1 MAGDTRALARAI
13 RMVED
18 RDPGIADLLRQ
29 IRGRAGLAR
38 VVGVTGPPGSG
49 KSTLCDQVIER
60 WRAAGHQVGVIAVDP
75 SSPFTGGAIL
85 GDRVRMVR
93 HTLDPGVFIRSMA
106 ARGHLGGLA
115 AAARE
120 AIRLLD
126 AAGRDRCL
134 LETVGVGQS
143 ELEVMETADT
153 TIVVT
158 TPSTGDAVQIIKA
171 GILEIADIFV
181 VNKADLPGASKVVR
195 DLKELVRHGA
205 LRTAWAPPVL
215 TTIAETGEGVD
226 ELVAAIEQHGDAIS
240 ASGELERRRIARLR
254 AEVEAI
260 VVERSAERARRALHE
275 GTMSSRARRRS
286 EPGGPVRPG
295 RTHPQRA
302 QQGINRAMTQTID
315 RAAVPPGRPD
325 KPRQRSA
332 PPIPPDTLGGLPLA
346 TWYGPDTSPID
357 VERDLGEPGSFPYT
371 RGVHRTMYRDKVW
384 TMRQFA
390 GFGSARDT
398 NERYRFLLDQGQM
411 GLSVAFDM
419 PTLMG
424 HDFGFAA
431 LARRGGPLRGR
442 RRLRGGHAHAVQRYR
457 HRGRD
462 DVHDHQLAR
471 ANSLRDVSRGG
482 G

>member
-1 MAGDTRALARAI
+1 MPEAQLADRLLAGETRALARAI

-29 IRGRAGLAR
+29 VREHTGRAR
-38 VVGVTGPPGSG
+38 VIGVTGPPGSG
-49 KSTLCDQVIER
+49 KSTLCDQIIQR
-60 WRAAGHQVGVIAVDP
+60 WRAQGHQVGVIAVDP

-153 TIVVT
+153 TVVVT

-195 DLKELVRHGA
+195 DLKELVRHGR
-205 LRTAWAPPVL
+205 LRTEWSPPVIL
-215 TTIAETGEGVD
+215 TVAETGDGVD
-226 ELVAAIEQHGDAIS
+226 DLVAAIDHHGEAIA
-240 ASGELERRRIARLR
+240 ASGELERRRAARLR

-260 VVERSAERARRALHE
+260 VVERAAERARSALHE
-275 GTMSSRARRRS
+275 GTMSRELEGDLSR
-286 EPGGPVRPG
+286 V
-295 RTHPQRA
+295 
-302 QQGINRAMTQTID
+302 D
-315 RAAVPPGRPD
+315 
-325 KPRQRSA
+325 
-332 PPIPPDTLGGLPLA
+332 
-346 TWYGPDTSPID
+346 
-357 VERDLGEPGSFPYT
+357 PY
-371 RGVHRTMYRDKVW
+371 
-384 TMRQFA
+384 
-390 GFGSARDT
+390 
-398 NERYRFLLDQGQM
+398 
-411 GLSVAFDM
+411 
-419 PTLMG
+419 
-424 HDFGFAA
+424 A
-431 LARRGGPLRGR
+431 LAERILN
-442 RRLRGGHAHAVQRYR
+442 GH
-457 HRGRD
+457 
-462 DVHDHQLAR
+462 
-471 ANSLRDVSRGG
+471 SREPSHS
-482 G
+482 

>member
-1 MAGDTRALARAI
+1 MPEPQLAERLMAGDTRALARAI

-29 IRGRAGLAR
+29 VRERAGLAR

-60 WRAAGHQVGVIAVDP
+60 WRAGGHQVGVIAVDP

-126 AAGRDRCL
+126 ASGRDRCL

-143 ELEVMETADT
+143 ELEIMETADT
-153 TIVVT
+153 TVVVT
-158 TPSTGDAVQIIKA
+158 TPASGDAVQIIKA

-205 LRTAWAPPVL
+205 RRNDWSPPVL
-215 TTIAETGEGVD
+215 TTVAESGEGVD
-226 ELVAAIEQHGDAIS
+226 ELVAAIDRHGDTIA

-260 VVERSAERARRALHE
+260 VVERAAERARIALHE
-275 GTMSSRARRRS
+275 GTMSSRA
-286 EPGGPVRPG
+286 
-295 RTHPQRA
+295 
-302 QQGINRAMTQTID
+302 
-315 RAAVPPGRPD
+315 
-325 KPRQRSA
+325 
-332 PPIPPDTLGGLPLA
+332 
-346 TWYGPDTSPID
+346 
-357 VERDLGEPGSFPYT
+357 
-371 RGVHRTMYRDKVW
+371 
-384 TMRQFA
+384 
-390 GFGSARDT
+390 
-398 NERYRFLLDQGQM
+398 
-411 GLSVAFDM
+411 
-419 PTLMG
+419 
-424 HDFGFAA
+424 
-431 LARRGGPLRGR
+431 
-442 RRLRGGHAHAVQRYR
+442 
-457 HRGRD
+457 
-462 DVHDHQLAR
+462 
-471 ANSLRDVSRGG
+471 
-482 G
+482 

>member
-1 MAGDTRALARAI
+1 MSDTALAERLMAGETRALARAI

-29 IRGRAGLAR
+29 VRERAGQAR

-49 KSTLCDQVIER
+49 KSTLCDQIIER
-60 WRAAGHQVGVIAVDP
+60 WRAGAHLVGVLAVDP

-93 HTLDPGVFIRSMA
+93 HTLDSGVFIRSMA

-120 AIRLLD
+120 AIRLFD
-126 AAGRDRCL
+126 ASGRDRCL

-158 TPSTGDAVQIIKA
+158 TPSSGDAVQIIKA

-205 LRTAWAPPVL
+205 LRTDWAPPVL
-215 TTIAETGEGVD
+215 TTVAETGEGVD
-226 ELVAAIEQHGDAIS
+226 ELVAAIDHHGDTIS

-275 GTMSSRARRRS
+275 GTMSRELEGDLSR
-286 EPGGPVRPG
+286 V
-295 RTHPQRA
+295 
-302 QQGINRAMTQTID
+302 D
-315 RAAVPPGRPD
+315 
-325 KPRQRSA
+325 
-332 PPIPPDTLGGLPLA
+332 
-346 TWYGPDTSPID
+346 
-357 VERDLGEPGSFPYT
+357 PY
-371 RGVHRTMYRDKVW
+371 
-384 TMRQFA
+384 
-390 GFGSARDT
+390 
-398 NERYRFLLDQGQM
+398 
-411 GLSVAFDM
+411 
-419 PTLMG
+419 
-424 HDFGFAA
+424 A
-431 LARRGGPLRGR
+431 LAERILNGHSREPLEP
-442 RRLRGGHAHAVQRYR
+442 
-457 HRGRD
+457 
-462 DVHDHQLAR
+462 
-471 ANSLRDVSRGG
+471 
-482 G
+482 

>member
-1 MAGDTRALARAI
+1 MPEAQLAERLMAGDTRALARAI

-18 RDPGIADLLRQ
+18 RDPGIADVLRQ
-29 IRGRAGLAR
+29 VRERAGLAR

-60 WRAAGHQVGVIAVDP
+60 WRAGGHQVGVIAVDP

-126 AAGRDRCL
+126 ASGRDRCL

-153 TIVVT
+153 TVVVT
-158 TPSTGDAVQIIKA
+158 TPASGDAVQIIKA

-205 LRTAWAPPVL
+205 RRNDWSPPVL
-215 TTIAETGEGVD
+215 TTVAESGEGVD
-226 ELVAAIEQHGDAIS
+226 DLVAAIDRHGDTIA

-260 VVERSAERARRALHE
+260 VVERAAERARIALHE
-275 GTMSSRARRRS
+275 GTMSRELEGDLSR
-286 EPGGPVRPG
+286 V
-295 RTHPQRA
+295 
-302 QQGINRAMTQTID
+302 D
-315 RAAVPPGRPD
+315 
-325 KPRQRSA
+325 
-332 PPIPPDTLGGLPLA
+332 
-346 TWYGPDTSPID
+346 
-357 VERDLGEPGSFPYT
+357 PY
-371 RGVHRTMYRDKVW
+371 
-384 TMRQFA
+384 
-390 GFGSARDT
+390 
-398 NERYRFLLDQGQM
+398 
-411 GLSVAFDM
+411 
-419 PTLMG
+419 
-424 HDFGFAA
+424 A
-431 LARRGGPLRGR
+431 LAERILN
-442 RRLRGGHAHAVQRYR
+442 GH
-457 HRGRD
+457 
-462 DVHDHQLAR
+462 
-471 ANSLRDVSRGG
+471 SREPRKL
-482 G
+482 

>member
-1 MAGDTRALARAI
+1 MTDPQLAERLMAGETRALARAI

-18 RDPGIADLLRQ
+18 RDPGIATLLRQ
-29 IRGRAGLAR
+29 VRERAGRAR

-49 KSTLCDQVIER
+49 KSTLCDQIIQR
-60 WRAAGHQVGVIAVDP
+60 WRSSGLAVGVIAVDP

-158 TPSTGDAVQIIKA
+158 TPASGDAVQILKA

-195 DLKELVRHGA
+195 DLRELVRHG
-205 LRTAWAPPVL
+205 RRRSAWSPPVIL
-215 TTIAETGEGVD
+215 TVAETGDGID
-226 ELVAAIEQHGDAIS
+226 DLVAAIDEHGTAIA
-240 ASGELERRRIARLR
+240 ASGELERRRVARLR

-260 VVERSAERARRALHE
+260 VVERASERARSALHE
-275 GTMSSRARRRS
+275 GTMIRELEGDLSR
-286 EPGGPVRPG
+286 V
-295 RTHPQRA
+295 
-302 QQGINRAMTQTID
+302 D
-315 RAAVPPGRPD
+315 
-325 KPRQRSA
+325 
-332 PPIPPDTLGGLPLA
+332 
-346 TWYGPDTSPID
+346 
-357 VERDLGEPGSFPYT
+357 PY
-371 RGVHRTMYRDKVW
+371 
-384 TMRQFA
+384 
-390 GFGSARDT
+390 
-398 NERYRFLLDQGQM
+398 
-411 GLSVAFDM
+411 
-419 PTLMG
+419 
-424 HDFGFAA
+424 A
-431 LARRGGPLRGR
+431 LAERILN
-442 RRLRGGHAHAVQRYR
+442 GHTKEAGH
-457 HRGRD
+457 
-462 DVHDHQLAR
+462 
-471 ANSLRDVSRGG
+471 
-482 G
+482 

>member
-1 MAGDTRALARAI
+1 MPEAQLAERLMAGDTRALARAI

-29 IRGRAGLAR
+29 VRERAGLAR

-60 WRAAGHQVGVIAVDP
+60 WRAGGHQVGVIAVDP

-126 AAGRDRCL
+126 ASGRDRCL

-153 TIVVT
+153 TVVVT
-158 TPSTGDAVQIIKA
+158 TPASGDAVQIIKA

-205 LRTAWAPPVL
+205 RRNDWSPPVL
-215 TTIAETGEGVD
+215 TTVAESGEGVD
-226 ELVAAIEQHGDAIS
+226 ELVAAIDRHGGTIA

-260 VVERSAERARRALHE
+260 VVERAAERARIALHE
-275 GTMSSRARRRS
+275 GTMSRELEGDLSR
-286 EPGGPVRPG
+286 V
-295 RTHPQRA
+295 
-302 QQGINRAMTQTID
+302 D
-315 RAAVPPGRPD
+315 
-325 KPRQRSA
+325 
-332 PPIPPDTLGGLPLA
+332 
-346 TWYGPDTSPID
+346 
-357 VERDLGEPGSFPYT
+357 PY
-371 RGVHRTMYRDKVW
+371 
-384 TMRQFA
+384 
-390 GFGSARDT
+390 
-398 NERYRFLLDQGQM
+398 
-411 GLSVAFDM
+411 
-419 PTLMG
+419 
-424 HDFGFAA
+424 A
-431 LARRGGPLRGR
+431 LAERILN
-442 RRLRGGHAHAVQRYR
+442 GH
-457 HRGRD
+457 
-462 DVHDHQLAR
+462 
-471 ANSLRDVSRGG
+471 SREPRKQ
-482 G
+482 

>member
-1 MAGDTRALARAI
+1 MPEAQLAERLMAGDTRALARAI

-29 IRGRAGLAR
+29 VRERAGLAR

-60 WRAAGHQVGVIAVDP
+60 WRAGGHQVGVIAVDP

-126 AAGRDRCL
+126 ASGRDRCL

-153 TIVVT
+153 TVVVT
-158 TPSTGDAVQIIKA
+158 TPASGDAVQIIKA

-205 LRTAWAPPVL
+205 RRNDWSPPVL
-215 TTIAETGEGVD
+215 TTVAESGEGVD
-226 ELVAAIEQHGDAIS
+226 ELVASIDQHGDTIA
-240 ASGELERRRIARLR
+240 ASGELEHRRIARLR

-260 VVERSAERARRALHE
+260 VVERAAERARTALHE
-275 GTMSSRARRRS
+275 GTMSRELEGDLSR
-286 EPGGPVRPG
+286 V
-295 RTHPQRA
+295 
-302 QQGINRAMTQTID
+302 D
-315 RAAVPPGRPD
+315 
-325 KPRQRSA
+325 
-332 PPIPPDTLGGLPLA
+332 
-346 TWYGPDTSPID
+346 
-357 VERDLGEPGSFPYT
+357 PY
-371 RGVHRTMYRDKVW
+371 
-384 TMRQFA
+384 
-390 GFGSARDT
+390 
-398 NERYRFLLDQGQM
+398 
-411 GLSVAFDM
+411 
-419 PTLMG
+419 
-424 HDFGFAA
+424 A
-431 LARRGGPLRGR
+431 LAERILN
-442 RRLRGGHAHAVQRYR
+442 GH
-457 HRGRD
+457 
-462 DVHDHQLAR
+462 
-471 ANSLRDVSRGG
+471 SREPRKQ
-482 G
+482 

>member
-1 MAGDTRALARAI
+1 MSHPQLAERLMAGDTRALARAI

-29 IRGRAGLAR
+29 VRERAGGAR

-60 WRAAGHQVGVIAVDP
+60 WRAAEHLVGVIAVDP

-126 AAGRDRCL
+126 ASGRDRCL

-153 TIVVT
+153 TVVVT
-158 TPSTGDAVQIIKA
+158 TPSSGDAVQIIKA

-181 VNKADLPGASKVVR
+181 VNKADLPGASRVVR
-195 DLKELVRHGA
+195 DLKELVRHGKIRA
-205 LRTAWAPPVL
+205 GWSPPVL
-215 TTIAETGEGVD
+215 TTVAESGEGID
-226 ELVAAIEQHGDAIS
+226 ELVGAIDRHGDTIA

-260 VVERSAERARRALHE
+260 VVERAAERARSALHE
-275 GTMSSRARRRS
+275 GTMSRELEGDLSR
-286 EPGGPVRPG
+286 V
-295 RTHPQRA
+295 
-302 QQGINRAMTQTID
+302 D
-315 RAAVPPGRPD
+315 
-325 KPRQRSA
+325 
-332 PPIPPDTLGGLPLA
+332 
-346 TWYGPDTSPID
+346 
-357 VERDLGEPGSFPYT
+357 PY
-371 RGVHRTMYRDKVW
+371 
-384 TMRQFA
+384 
-390 GFGSARDT
+390 
-398 NERYRFLLDQGQM
+398 
-411 GLSVAFDM
+411 
-419 PTLMG
+419 
-424 HDFGFAA
+424 A
-431 LARRGGPLRGR
+431 LAERILNGHRREP
-442 RRLRGGHAHAVQRYR
+442 ADQ
-457 HRGRD
+457 
-462 DVHDHQLAR
+462 
-471 ANSLRDVSRGG
+471 
-482 G
+482 

>member
-1 MAGDTRALARAI
+1 MPEAQLADRLLAGETRALARAI

-29 IRGRAGLAR
+29 VREHTGRAR
-38 VVGVTGPPGSG
+38 VIGVTGPPGSG
-49 KSTLCDQVIER
+49 KSTLCDQIIQR
-60 WRAAGHQVGVIAVDP
+60 WRAQGHQVGVIAVDP

-153 TIVVT
+153 TVVVT

-195 DLKELVRHGA
+195 DLKELVRHGR
-205 LRTAWAPPVL
+205 LRTEWSPPVIL
-215 TTIAETGEGVD
+215 TVAETGDGVD
-226 ELVAAIEQHGDAIS
+226 DLVAAIDHHGEEIA
-240 ASGELERRRIARLR
+240 ASGELERRRVARLR

-260 VVERSAERARRALHE
+260 VVERAAERARRALHE
-275 GTMSSRARRRS
+275 GTMSRELEGDLSR
-286 EPGGPVRPG
+286 V
-295 RTHPQRA
+295 
-302 QQGINRAMTQTID
+302 D
-315 RAAVPPGRPD
+315 
-325 KPRQRSA
+325 
-332 PPIPPDTLGGLPLA
+332 
-346 TWYGPDTSPID
+346 
-357 VERDLGEPGSFPYT
+357 PY
-371 RGVHRTMYRDKVW
+371 
-384 TMRQFA
+384 
-390 GFGSARDT
+390 
-398 NERYRFLLDQGQM
+398 
-411 GLSVAFDM
+411 
-419 PTLMG
+419 
-424 HDFGFAA
+424 A
-431 LARRGGPLRGR
+431 LAERILN
-442 RRLRGGHAHAVQRYR
+442 GH
-457 HRGRD
+457 
-462 DVHDHQLAR
+462 
-471 ANSLRDVSRGG
+471 SREPSHS
-482 G
+482 

>member
-1 MAGDTRALARAI
+1 MSEPPLAERLMAGDTRALARAI

-29 IRGRAGLAR
+29 VRERAGRAR
-38 VVGVTGPPGSG
+38 VIGVTGPPGSG

-60 WRAAGHQVGVIAVDP
+60 WRAGGHLVGVIAVDP

-126 AAGRDRCL
+126 ASGRDRCL

-153 TIVVT
+153 TVVVT
-158 TPSTGDAVQIIKA
+158 TPASGDAVQIIKA

-195 DLKELVRHGA
+195 DLKELVRHGKIHA
-205 LRTAWAPPVL
+205 GWSSPVL
-215 TTIAETGEGVD
+215 TTVAETGEGVD
-226 ELVAAIEQHGDAIS
+226 ELVAAIDRHGDTIA

-260 VVERSAERARRALHE
+260 VVERAAERARRALHE
-275 GTMSSRARRRS
+275 GTMSR
-286 EPGGPVRPG
+286 ELEG
-295 RTHPQRA
+295 
-302 QQGINRAMTQTID
+302 
-315 RAAVPPGRPD
+315 
-325 KPRQRSA
+325 
-332 PPIPPDTLGGLPLA
+332 
-346 TWYGPDTSPID
+346 
-357 VERDLGEPGSFPYT
+357 DLSLVDPY
-371 RGVHRTMYRDKVW
+371 
-384 TMRQFA
+384 
-390 GFGSARDT
+390 
-398 NERYRFLLDQGQM
+398 
-411 GLSVAFDM
+411 
-419 PTLMG
+419 
-424 HDFGFAA
+424 A
-431 LARRGGPLRGR
+431 LAERILN
-442 RRLRGGHAHAVQRYR
+442 GHRKEPADQ
-457 HRGRD
+457 
-462 DVHDHQLAR
+462 
-471 ANSLRDVSRGG
+471 
-482 G
+482 

>member
-1 MAGDTRALARAI
+1 MPEPQLAERLMAGDTRALARAI

-29 IRGRAGLAR
+29 VRERAGLAR

-60 WRAAGHQVGVIAVDP
+60 WRAGGHQVGVIAVDP

-126 AAGRDRCL
+126 ASGRDRCL

-153 TIVVT
+153 TVVVT
-158 TPSTGDAVQIIKA
+158 TPASGDAVQIIKA

-205 LRTAWAPPVL
+205 RRNDWSPPVL
-215 TTIAETGEGVD
+215 TTVAESGEGVD
-226 ELVAAIEQHGDAIS
+226 ELVAAIDRHGDTIA

-260 VVERSAERARRALHE
+260 VVERAAERARIALHE
-275 GTMSSRARRRS
+275 GTMSRELEGDLSR
-286 EPGGPVRPG
+286 V
-295 RTHPQRA
+295 
-302 QQGINRAMTQTID
+302 D
-315 RAAVPPGRPD
+315 
-325 KPRQRSA
+325 
-332 PPIPPDTLGGLPLA
+332 
-346 TWYGPDTSPID
+346 
-357 VERDLGEPGSFPYT
+357 PY
-371 RGVHRTMYRDKVW
+371 
-384 TMRQFA
+384 
-390 GFGSARDT
+390 
-398 NERYRFLLDQGQM
+398 
-411 GLSVAFDM
+411 
-419 PTLMG
+419 
-424 HDFGFAA
+424 A
-431 LARRGGPLRGR
+431 LAERILN
-442 RRLRGGHAHAVQRYR
+442 GH
-457 HRGRD
+457 
-462 DVHDHQLAR
+462 
-471 ANSLRDVSRGG
+471 SREPRKQ
-482 G
+482 